1 MLRLQPFCLN
11 WGTFCKYFKS
21 NTTGAVIAASQSPG
35 CSSHR
40 LVSVPAAGQPL
51 VWTSKTIKRLKI
63 GHVNVF
69 MATYRSGELC
79 LPASWLQKHC
89 KSPRNTTIFWSSTQ
103 QMCHNLQ
110 GHGWMD
116 RQTDGWA
123 VAVLPAFS
131 QNILFFSWFPHG
143 TVAVTTSKQDR
154 VHFWLSCRTHLM
166 QVFRTSLV
174 ITLT

>member
-79 LPASWLQKHC
+79 LLAAEALQ
-89 KSPRNTTIFWSSTQ
+89 ISSKYNHLLIKYAADVPQPTRA
-103 QMCHNLQ
+103 
-110 GHGWMD
+110 WMD
-116 RQTDGWA
+116 GQTDGWMGSGCTA
-123 VAVLPAFS
+123 SLLSEHSVFLLVPTRHCGSHNFQTRPCAF
-131 QNILFFSWFPHG
+131 L
-143 TVAVTTSKQDR
+143 A
-154 VHFWLSCRTHLM
+154 LL
-166 QVFRTSLV
+166 
-174 ITLT
+174 

>member
-1 MLRLQPFCLN
+1 MLSLLPH
-11 WGTFCKYFKS
+11 
-21 NTTGAVIAASQSPG
+21 
-35 CSSHR
+35 SHR
-40 LVSVPAAGQPL
+40 AVAAIGWSQCLQLGSLSFGQARLSKDWKSATWMCSWPL
-51 VWTSKTIKRLKI
+51 TGVGS
-63 GHVNVF
+63 
-69 MATYRSGELC
+69 S
-79 LPASWLQKHC
+79 ASWLQKHC

>member
-21 NTTGAVIAASQSPG
+21 NTTGAVLAASQSPG

-79 LPASWLQKHC
+79 LLAAEALQ
-89 KSPRNTTIFWSSTQ
+89 ISSQYNHVLIKYTADVPQ
-103 QMCHNLQ
+103 PTRA
-110 GHGWMD
+110 WMD
-116 RQTDGWA
+116 GQTDGWMGSGCTA
-123 VAVLPAFS
+123 SLLSEHSVFLLVPTRHCGSHNFQTRPCAF
-131 QNILFFSWFPHG
+131 L
-143 TVAVTTSKQDR
+143 A
-154 VHFWLSCRTHLM
+154 LL
-166 QVFRTSLV
+166 
-174 ITLT
+174 

>member
-51 VWTSKTIKRLKI
+51 VWTSKTTKRLKI

-79 LPASWLQKHC
+79 LLAAEELQI
-89 KSPRNTTIFWSSTQ
+89 S
-103 QMCHNLQ
+103 LQ
-110 GHGWMD
+110 YNHVLIKYAADVPQPTGAWM
-116 RQTDGWA
+116 DGWA

-143 TVAVTTSKQDR
+143 TVTVTTSKQDR

-166 QVFRTSLV
+166 QIFRTSLV